1 MEGGWVLGLRPGCE
15 CVCVCVDGWVDEGMG
30 SLFAW
35 LLGGM
40 AGGWRVDILRG
51 VDGWALEAGEW
62 WDGYNTGVFC
72 WLRGMGRVC
81 LRKGPAGRVSMSISC
96 SFGGM
101 EMAGSSGGLY
111 EYVSYAVSGFKVHAV
126 LG

>member
-1 MEGGWVLGLRPGCE
+1 MGGELAASGAWTVELWRLGI
-15 CVCVCVDGWVDEGMG
+15 
-30 SLFAW
+30 
-35 LLGGM
+35 GGV
-40 AGGWRVDILRG
+40 GI
-51 VDGWALEAGEW
+51 
-62 WDGYNTGVFC
+62 TGVFC
-72 WLRGMGRVC
+72 WLRGTGCVC

-96 SFGGM
+96 SFGRM